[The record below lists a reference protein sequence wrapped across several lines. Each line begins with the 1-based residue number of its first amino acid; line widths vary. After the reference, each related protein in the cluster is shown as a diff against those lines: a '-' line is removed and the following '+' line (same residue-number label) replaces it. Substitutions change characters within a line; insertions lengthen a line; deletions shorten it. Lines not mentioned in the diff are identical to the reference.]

1 MFGVV
6 KSLKLRLWYPA
17 MIEKE
22 KKPVV
27 LHPIFF
33 ALFPVLF
40 LFSHNRE
47 ESLTPDQVLTPLV
60 FSLLGVLLLWGL
72 VNLVWKNWRKTGLVV
87 SLVVLLFFSYGHLH
101 TALTGVTAAG
111 LNLWQH
117 RYLLGAYG
125 ILFLLTV
132 LWTIRTRKK
141 LDKLTAVL
149 NLVSFT
155 LVAISLVSVSA
166 YLIRRG
172 AMTRSLEDKTV
183 GEVPADPTVRD
194 DYPDIYYIILDAYA
208 HEQTLKEIYD
218 FDNSEFIKF
227 LREAGFYVVPEGRS
241 NYPFSAP
248 SLASSLNFEYLDYL
262 RGSGGDN
269 PDISVAF
276 YYLIENNRAVRFLK
290 SRGYKFV
297 HFDSGWSGN
306 ERNRHADLQLRY
318 GYSNE
323 FLLVLAQTTMIIPF
337 RRVLNL
343 LAGDHRQRILG
354 IFSGIAEVHR
364 TVPGPKFVFAH
375 LVCPHGPYVF
385 GPEGEEREVDMVS
398 LTRPGRHRAYL
409 DQVMF
414 VNMKVEELLEVLLAP
429 SDRPPVIIIQADHGP
444 ISVGGFK
451 DPSDRFLRERMRIL
465 NAYFLPGGGDE
476 LLYPAITPVN
486 TFRLIF
492 NYYLGGD
499 FPLLPDRSYYRGN
512 ETSYDFYDVT
522 DRVTFSPPAD

>member
-1 MFGVV
+1 MVESV
-6 KSLKLRLWYPA
+6 KPKIVNPVMDKR
-17 MIEKE
+17 
-22 KKPVV
+22 KKRQLV

-40 LFSHNRE
+40 LYSHNRE
-47 ESLTPDQVLTPLV
+47 EALTPDQVLIPLAA
-60 FSLLGVLLLWGL
+60 SLLAALLLWGL
-72 VNLVWKNWRKTGLVV
+72 LNLIWKNWRKSGLAV
-87 SLVVLLFFSYGHLH
+87 SLFLLLFFSYGHLH

-125 ILFLLTV
+125 LLFLLVIFLTV
-132 LWTIRTRKK
+132 RTRRE

-149 NLVSFT
+149 NLVSAT
-155 LVAISLVSVSA
+155 LVAISLVSIAVFS
-166 YLIRRG
+166 IRRG
-172 AMTRSLEDKTV
+172 TADRRP
-183 GEVPADPTVRD
+183 GEEAAEAVSSPAAGD
-194 DYPDIYYIILDAYA
+194 DNPDIYYIILDAYA
-208 HEQTLKEIYD
+208 HEQTLKEIHD
-218 FDNSEFIKF
+218 FDNSEFSKF
-227 LREAGFYVVPEGRS
+227 LQESGFYVVPEGRS

-248 SLASSLNFEYLDYL
+248 SLASSLNFQYLDYL
-262 RGSGGDN
+262 RGTDGDN
-269 PDISVAF
+269 PGISVAF

-318 GYSNE
+318 GYGNE
-323 FLLVLAQTTMIIPF
+323 FAVVLAQTTLLLPF
-337 RRVLNL
+337 RRVLHL
-343 LAGDHRQRILG
+343 LAGDHRRRILG
-354 IFSGIAEVHR
+354 IFAGIAEVHR

-414 VNMKVEELLEVLLAP
+414 VNMKVRELLEVLLAP
-429 SDRPPVIIIQADHGP
+429 SERPPVIIIQADHGP
-444 ISVGGFK
+444 ISVRGFK

-465 NAYFLPGGGDE
+465 NAYFLPDNGNE
-476 LLYPAITPVN
+476 LLYPTITPVN

-492 NYYLGGD
+492 NRYLGQD

-522 DRVTFSPPAD
+522 DRVTFSPQTG

>member
-1 MFGVV
+1 
-6 KSLKLRLWYPA
+6 

-40 LFSHNRE
+40 LFSHNRGE
-47 ESLTPDQVLTPLV
+47 ALAPVQVLMPLA
-60 FSLLGVLLLWGL
+60 FSLLAAMLLWGL
-72 VNLVWKNWRKTGLVV
+72 VNLVWRNRRKSALVV
-87 SLVVLLFFSYGHLH
+87 SLAVVLFFSYGHIH
-101 TALTGVTAAG
+101 NALTGVTVAG

-125 ILFLLTV
+125 IIILLAVFWTV
-132 LWTIRTRKK
+132 RTPRR
-141 LDKLTAVL
+141 LDKLTAIL
-149 NLVSFT
+149 NLVSVT
-155 LVAISLVSVSA
+155 LVAISLLNITIHS
-166 YLIRRG
+166 IRRAG
-172 AMTRSLEDKTV
+172 PVRPP
-183 GEVPADPTVRD
+183 EVAAAGDAFSAPAAGD
-194 DYPDIYYIILDAYA
+194 DLPDIYYIILDAYA

-218 FDNSEFIKF
+218 FDNSEFSKF
-227 LREAGFYVVPEGRS
+227 LKEAGFYLVDEGRS

-248 SLASSLNFEYLDYL
+248 SLASSLNLEYLDYL

-269 PDISVAF
+269 PEISVAF
-276 YYLIENNRAVRFLK
+276 YYLIENNKAVQFLK

-318 GYSNE
+318 GYGNE
-323 FLLVLAQTTMIIPF
+323 FAVVLAQTTLLLPF

-343 LAGDHRQRILG
+343 LAGDHRRRILG
-354 IFSGIAEVHR
+354 IFAGIAEVHR
-364 TVPGPKFVFAH
+364 TAPGPKFVFAH

-385 GPEGEEREVDMVS
+385 GPQGEEREVDMVS

-409 DQVMF
+409 DQVQF

-429 SDRPPVIIIQADHGP
+429 SDRMPVVVIQADHGP

-465 NAYFLPGGGDE
+465 NAYFLPDNGKD
-476 LLYPAITPVN
+476 LLYPSITPVN

-492 NYYLGGD
+492 NYYFGSDL
-499 FPLLPDRSYYRGN
+499 PLLPDRSYYRGN
-512 ETSYDFYDVT
+512 STSYDFYDVT
-522 DRVTFSPPAD
+522 DRVTFSPEAD